1 MMTADV
7 LDRFVISHETDGN
20 TFGKIKVRGNDIVV
34 IDRRIQ
40 QYILLYKSKRKHVKP
55 SYAGLLRSDCTRVN
69 LTV

>member
-40 QYILLYKSKRKHVKP
+40 
-55 SYAGLLRSDCTRVN
+55 
-69 LTV
+69 